1 MIKEIKEQKPFIHFG
16 FNLQNITANLGNE
29 IIVYQDKIIIDN
41 TININENP
49 NFTIEKLNNNQFKI
63 IPTELGNANIICDYG
78 TIEKGKINSNLIS
91 INVEE
96 ITLNAN
102 YIFLNNESITL
113 DTI

>member
-1 MIKEIKEQKPFIHFG
+1 MIKEIREQTPFIHFG
-16 FNLQNITANLGNE
+16 FNRQNITANLGDE

-63 IPTELGNANIICDYG
+63 TPIELGNANVLCDYG
-78 TIEKGKINSNLIS
+78 TIGKDKINSNLIS

>member
-1 MIKEIKEQKPFIHFG
+1 MIKEFRKQEPFIHFG
-16 FNLQNITANLGNE
+16 FNKQSVTANLGNE

-63 IPTELGNANIICDYG
+63 TPIELGNANVLCDYG
-78 TIEKGKINSNLIS
+78 TIGKDKINSNLIS

>member
-16 FNLQNITANLGNE
+16 FNKQSVTANLGNE

-63 IPTELGNANIICDYG
+63 TPIELGNANVLCDYG
-78 TIEKGKINSNLIS
+78 TIGKDKINSNLIS